1 MMQVTSD
8 QWLSWLSLYFWPL
21 LRVLALISTAPILSE
36 RSVPKRVKLGLAM
49 MITFAIAPS
58 LPANDVP
65 VFSFF
70 ALWLAV
76 QQILIGI
83 ALGFTMQFAFAAVRT
98 AGEIIGLQMGLSF
111 ATFVDPASHLN
122 MPVLARIMDMLAL
135 LLFLTFNGHL
145 WLISL
150 LVDTF
155 HTLPIGGEPL
165 NSNAFLAL
173 TKAGSLIF
181 LNGLMLALP
190 LITLL
195 LTLNLA
201 LGLLNRMAPQLS
213 IFVIG
218 FPLTLTVGI
227 SLMAALMPLIAP
239 FCEHYSVKFLICWLI
254 LLVNCH

>member
-135 LLFLTFNGHL
+135 LLA
-145 WLISL
+145 
-150 LVDTF
+150 DTF

-218 FPLTLTVGI
+218 FPLILTVGI

-239 FCEHYSVKFLICWLI
+239 FCEHLFSEMFNLLADIISELPLI
-254 LLVNCH
+254 

>member
-135 LLFLTFNGHL
+135 LL
-145 WLISL
+145 L

-239 FCEHYSVKFLICWLI
+239 FCEHLFSEMFNLLADIISELPLI
-254 LLVNCH
+254 

>member
-83 ALGFTMQFAFAAVRT
+83 ALGFTMQFAFAAVQ
-98 AGEIIGLQMGLSF
+98 ALVKLS
-111 ATFVDPASHLN
+111 VCKWGCHL
-122 MPVLARIMDMLAL
+122 R
-135 LLFLTFNGHL
+135 
-145 WLISL
+145 
-150 LVDTF
+150 
-155 HTLPIGGEPL
+155 
-165 NSNAFLAL
+165 
-173 TKAGSLIF
+173 
-181 LNGLMLALP
+181 
-190 LITLL
+190 
-195 LTLNLA
+195 
-201 LGLLNRMAPQLS
+201 RLS
-213 IFVIG
+213 IR
-218 FPLTLTVGI
+218 PAI
-227 SLMAALMPLIAP
+227 SICP
-239 FCEHYSVKFLICWLI
+239 F
-254 LLVNCH
+254 

>member
-36 RSVPKRVKLGLAM
+36 RSVPKRVKLGLAI

-76 QQILIGI
+76 QQILIGV

-122 MPVLARIMDMLAL
+122 MPVLARIMD
-135 LLFLTFNGHL
+135 
-145 WLISL
+145 
-150 LVDTF
+150 
-155 HTLPIGGEPL
+155 
-165 NSNAFLAL
+165 
-173 TKAGSLIF
+173 
-181 LNGLMLALP
+181 MLALP

-239 FCEHYSVKFLICWLI
+239 FCEHLFSEIFNLLADIISELPLI
-254 LLVNCH
+254 